1 MMSANRGFFGVVTIV
16 ATAVLAYGGVG
27 HAQTPAERPN
37 DPPAGAPANPPA
49 PGARPPAK
57 VQYSDHAMGTNVTV
71 WMWTPDERSAAQA
84 AEAVFTEMKRLDK
97 EMTTWE
103 ADSEVSQVNTNAGV
117 KPVKVSDETFAVI
130 ERAVDISRRS
140 KGVFDI
146 TIGAFKGVW
155 KFDEDVDFTLPDPAE
170 VKKRLALVNWKD
182 IVLAT
187 NAGQHSVFLK
197 RKGMAITLGGIA
209 KGYAVDKCV
218 DILRKRGFTDFMI
231 QAGGDM
237 YIAGS
242 KSGDPWMVAIRD
254 PRGPPN
260 TFFAT
265 APIENHSF
273 STSGD
278 YERGFVKD
286 GVRWH
291 HILDPHTGQP
301 ARASRS
307 VTIRAKD
314 AFTAD
319 AWSKVMFIL
328 GPAASRD
335 LIKREKLTDF
345 EVVWVDDKNQIVT
358 TEGIRTVMKVL
369 KEPTPGP

>member
-1 MMSANRGFFGVVTIV
+1 MGSAMCTLRWVGLLAV
-16 ATAVLAYGGVG
+16 AAMLAPGGIG
-27 HAQTPAERPN
+27 HAQAPAERPG
-37 DPPAGAPANPPA
+37 DPPAGPPASAPA

-97 EMTTWE
+97 EMTTWV
-103 ADSEVSQVNTNAGV
+103 ADSEVSQVNTNAGI

-140 KGVFDI
+140 RGVFDI
-146 TIGAFKGVW
+146 TVGAFKGVW
-155 KFDEDVDFTLPDPAE
+155 KFDEDVDFSLPDPAE

-182 IVLAT
+182 IALAT
-187 NAGQHSVFLK
+187 NAGQHTVFLK
-197 RKGMAITLGGIA
+197 RKGMSITLGGIA

-218 DILRKRGFTDFMI
+218 DLLRKRGFTDFMI

-291 HILDPHTGQP
+291 HILDPRTGQP

-335 LIKREKLTDF
+335 LIKREKLSDF

>member
-1 MMSANRGFFGVVTIV
+1 MPTTRILG
-16 ATAVLAYGGVG
+16 VLAAASVLGFGGTG
-27 HAQTPAERPN
+27 RAQAPAERAP
-37 DPPAGAPANPPA
+37 DPPPSAPAA
-49 PGARPPAK
+49 GGRPSAK

-71 WMWTPDERSAAQA
+71 WMWTPDERAAAQA
-84 AEAVFTEMKRLDK
+84 AEAVFAEMKRLDK

-117 KPVKVSDETFAVI
+117 KPVRVSDETYAVI

-146 TIGAFKGVW
+146 TVGAFKGVW

-182 IVLAT
+182 IALAT
-187 NAGQHSVFLK
+187 KDGQRTVFLR

-218 DILRKRGFTDFMI
+218 ELLRKRGFKDFMM

-237 YIAGS
+237 YIAG
-242 KSGDPWMVAIRD
+242 KKGDAPWMVAIRD
-254 PRGPPN
+254 PRGPTN
-260 TFFAT
+260 SFFAT

-278 YERGFVKD
+278 YERGFVAD
-286 GVRWH
+286 GIRYH
-291 HILDPHTGQP
+291 HIIDPRTGQP
-301 ARASRS
+301 AHASRS
-307 VTIRAKD
+307 VTVRAKD

-319 AWSKVMFIL
+319 AWSKVLFIL
-328 GPAASRD
+328 GPDPSLE
-335 LIKREKLTDF
+335 LIRREKLTDF
-345 EVVWVDDKNQIVT
+345 EVVWVDDKNQVVMT
-358 TEGIRTVMKVL
+358 DGIKPVIKVL